1 MAEQN
6 QTANQT
12 TNPPQATPQAPDV
25 PSDNAGAADPPVS
38 TYPGRRSYKGWIVL
52 AALVVLAVAGA
63 FLWHYLSGFEST
75 DDAQVDVHLYP
86 VSARI
91 SGYTQK
97 VNVEDN
103 QWVEAGSTLV
113 EIDPSDYEVALAR
126 AQATLDTAEAS
137 AKSSNIDVPISS
149 VDTTSQLKFTSS
161 DIKDAEAAIRAAEKQ
176 VAAAHAR
183 VVEAQAERVKS
194 QDDVTRYRLL
204 LTKEE
209 VPKQVYDHAYAA
221 AASDVAAVDAAAADE
236 AAAQQAV
243 LEARSRLTEAEAHDE
258 DAQAGPQRVAS
269 TRAKALSAIADAHQK
284 QAAVD
289 QAQLNLGYTRIFA
302 PVAGEVTKKVVVG
315 LNVEPGEQM
324 LTVVPLDQ
332 VWITANFKETQLK
345 HMRVGQRAKIDLDS
359 NGRTYYGHVDS
370 IAGATGPT
378 FSLLPPENATGN
390 YVKIVQ
396 RVPVKI
402 VLEPGENQD
411 RQLRPGMNVEA
422 KVYLR

>member
-1 MAEQN
+1 MPEERQA
-6 QTANQT
+6 
-12 TNPPQATPQAPDV
+12 TNPPQVAP
-25 PSDNAGAADPPVS
+25 SAQSTLADNAGTADPLTS
-38 TYPGRRSYKGWIVL
+38 AYPSKRSHKRWIIL
-52 AALVVLAVAGA
+52 ASLVVLVAGGV
-63 FLWHYLSGFEST
+63 FFWRYISGFVST

-91 SGYTQK
+91 SGYIEE
-97 VNVEDN
+97 VNVDDN
-103 QWVEAGSTLV
+103 QWVDAGSTLV
-113 EIDPSDYEVALAR
+113 EIDPKDYEVALAK
-126 AQATLDTAEAS
+126 AQATLDTSEAAARS
-137 AKSSNIDVPISS
+137 ENIDVPISS
-149 VDTTSQLKFTSS
+149 VATSSQLKSTSS
-161 DIKDAEAAIRAAEKQ
+161 DIQNAEAAIQAAEKQ

-183 VVEAQAERVKS
+183 VLEAQAENVKA
-194 QDDVTRYRLL
+194 QDDVNRYRLL

-221 AASDVAAVDAAAADE
+221 AATDVAAIAAAEADE

-243 LEARSRLTEAEAHDE
+243 QEARSRLAEAEASYE
-258 DAQAGPQRVAS
+258 NAEAGPQRVAS
-269 TRAKALSAIADAHQK
+269 TRAKALSATADVQQK
-284 QAAVD
+284 EAAVE
-289 QAQLNLGYTRIFA
+289 QARLNLGYTKIYA

-315 LNVEPGEQM
+315 LNVDPGEQM

-345 HMRVGQRAKIDLDS
+345 HMRVGQKASIELDS
-359 NGRTYYGHVDS
+359 NGRTYNGHVDS
-370 IAGATGPT
+370 IAGGTGPI

-402 VLEPGENQD
+402 VLEPGENRD
-411 RQLRPGMNVEA
+411 HQLRPGENVEA